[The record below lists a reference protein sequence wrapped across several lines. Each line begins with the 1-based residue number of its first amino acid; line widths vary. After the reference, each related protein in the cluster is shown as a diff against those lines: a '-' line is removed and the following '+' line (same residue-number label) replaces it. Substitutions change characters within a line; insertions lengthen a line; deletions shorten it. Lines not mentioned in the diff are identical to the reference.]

1 MVSVTLVVTTT
12 FPQYPGDPRG
22 AFILRHWEQAAARG
36 VSARVL
42 VPRSA
47 WCSGELA
54 GPLDIVRFD
63 YAPAQ
68 LSTLTGNFGILENIR
83 DRPWRAALVPALVW
97 SLRRA
102 LQRELDRGD
111 VERVVAHMLLPG
123 GWIVAEECARRGV
136 PFELFA
142 HGTDVD
148 VLLWLPKSVRAR
160 FSAVIAHAEAVRF
173 PSTEK
178 LARFRRAC
186 TVPAGTPCIVEPML
200 HCVTPPSAPLERKG
214 GAPAPTILYLGR
226 LIPTKGVDDLF
237 AAARRLRPSPRI
249 EVAGDGPHRRRLQ
262 RLARRMGVDA
272 VFHGF
277 VHADAKHRLLSHAD
291 VVCVPS
297 REAFGLSEGAPLVVA
312 EAFAYGVPVVATSV
326 GGIPELSA
334 SGARLLLVPP
344 GDIAAL
350 GRALAE
356 ALGTGVM
363 QAVPERRAGVG

>member
-1 MVSVTLVVTTT
+1 VSATLVVTTT

-36 VSARVL
+36 VRARVL

-47 WCSGELA
+47 WCEGELA
-54 GPLDIVRFD
+54 GPLDIVRFA

-83 DRPWRAALVPALVW
+83 DRPWRAALVPALVLA
-97 SLRRA
+97 LRRA
-102 LQRELDRGD
+102 LVRELERGD
-111 VERVVAHMLLPG
+111 VDRVVAHMLLPG
-123 GWIVAEECARRGV
+123 GWVVADECSRRGV
-136 PFELFA
+136 PFELYA

-148 VLLWLPKSVRAR
+148 VLLWLPRALRAR
-160 FSAVIAHAEAVRF
+160 FAERIAHADAVRF

-186 TVPAGTPCIVEPML
+186 AVPDTTRCIVEPML
-200 HCVTPPSAPLERKG
+200 HCVAPPAAPLDRRE

-237 AAARRLRPSPRI
+237 AAARRLVPRPRI

-262 RLARRMGVDA
+262 RLARRLGVDA

-297 REAFGLSEGAPLVVA
+297 REAYGLSEGAPLVVV

-326 GGIPELSA
+326 GGIPELST

-344 GDIAAL
+344 GDFAAL
-350 GRALAE
+350 GEALAE
-356 ALGTGVM
+356 ALGIGVL
-363 QAVPERRAGVG
+363 QAVRERSAGVG